1 MLGPTKTTVSVPSS
15 DNSALAACG
24 VDGALGDA
32 HGDTHNTRRS
42 GNLWCE
48 HCQRSNHNRE
58 NCWKLYG
65 KPQNWKDNKGNRN
78 QLEQLYKLLTPS
90 VATVSPPLGLNTS
103 FLAQKGSFSAH
114 NPDSR
119 HIKVK
124 IVDGSLA
131 TDART
136 GSDFGEEDDNL
147 VDSTTLRMTTLRINK
162 HLLQGKNGRNEN
174 FWDLFQIITPTP
186 FPVSKPKP
194 ESNKTPTA
202 QTNTLEQ
209 PPLNTSITQPISLK
223 NLPTISPNQPA
234 TTISL
239 KNLSTIAPNQPAAS
253 EPSQFQSTVATEPSQ
268 LQPTAAAEPS

>member
-1 MLGPTKTTVSVPSS
+1 MFTTNVPKYLWGDSILTACYLINCMPTRVLSFKTSLDMFTHLYPQLRTIGSLPLNVFGCKSIV
-15 DNSALAACG
+15 
-24 VDGALGDA
+24 
-32 HGDTHNTRRS
+32 HTQDTNQ
-42 GNLWCE
+42 N
-48 HCQRSNHNRE
+48 
-58 NCWKLYG
+58 KLDQKAMSCVFVG
-65 KPQNWKDNKGNRN
+65 C
-78 QLEQLYKLLTPS
+78 LT
-90 VATVSPPLGLNTS
+90 T
-103 FLAQKGSFSAH
+103 QKGCCCYSPEKRKYYVTMDVTFFK
-114 NPDSR
+114 NQPYFP
-119 HIKVK
+119 K
-124 IVDGSLA
+124 IS
-131 TDART
+131 
-136 GSDFGEEDDNL
+136 
-147 VDSTTLRMTTLRINK
+147 
-162 HLLQGKNGRNEN
+162 LQGKNGRNEN